1 MPTGT
6 YQIAFRGSLEGAL
19 DRIRR
24 SHTIDD
30 DDRQDNGDG
39 GTSEGA

>member
-1 MPTGT
+1 MPT
-6 YQIAFRGSLEGAL
+6 YQIAFRGTLEGVL
-19 DRIRR
+19 DRIQQ
-24 SHTIDD
+24 SHNIDD